1 MAAETPSVQQGR
13 ELPVSATR
21 SGWVNECVWPPLVTV
36 LGCSPRQGLPLA
48 RFLPGVPVNKE
59 KRGTRNDS
67 SRRFLRRLCL
77 RDLTPRTQVPDTNEK
92 ARSSHPQACVA
103 PLPMSVVT
111 GADHTH
117 HPTGNQERRW
127 PSEAGKGATF
137 LAPPP
142 QNLKKGRG
150 LADPF
155 GASALRNYGIRLC
168 YAKPLKRRPLLTAAI
183 RD

>member
-21 SGWVNECVWPPLVTV
+21 SGRVNERVWPPLVTV

-48 RFLPGVPVNKE
+48 RFMPGVPVNKE

-92 ARSSHPQACVA
+92 ARSSYLQACIA
-103 PLPMSVVT
+103 PLPVSVVT
-111 GADHTH
+111 RADHTH

-142 QNLKKGRG
+142 RTSRKDAG
-150 LADPF
+150 LLTPLELLPF
-155 GASALRNYGIRLC
+155 GITEYVCVMQSH
-168 YAKPLKRRPLLTAAI
+168 
-183 RD
+183 